1 MRADGAHLAPLRSP
15 QPVLQQGVSVPA
27 DLCFH
32 RGPLLAREILHEGQH
47 RRHGVCSQHSARRG
61 QTGRLRDGHAR
72 VHGQDGPGVVAP
84 HPVER
89 PAHGAA
95 AVPLPGLQVGQQVI
109 DVAYRL
115 PAPLLAD
122 DLVLQ
127 HPDALRRLHGA
138 VQHPLHVPDG
148 GCKARIGCRVPQA
161 PLYHVLALFQQNGLV
176 ALHALLQ
183 KAPALDGGI
192 HLHALDLRRQRAPVY
207 RDGVV
212 VLHGGPVVA
221 QQLHAGLVDEVRGV
235 PPEKV
240 LHVLAPCP
248 VIVRHGVLY
257 RLQNGVGH
265 GDAVGAHQRPQH
277 HGLAAL
283 VGSLDVALGVLG
295 GVRQGEAAGHQ
306 VVAAVL
312 VAQQHVQAA
321 QLCVVQRHGIALA
334 VLQADVH
341 QLRPRPGKSF
351 HLFQVFLAG
360 HVGKQ
365 AFAFHED
372 LRLPPLAVVQHLPQL
387 LHLAVFGVAAQAPE
401 HSRAAQHVQLVAVHR
416 ALRLFKFFPETV
428 ALRVQHLVGG
438 LHGHAVH
445 FFGPRKGQGLVFR
458 PDHVQRAGRNG
469 LQHPQLVYRHGQI
482 GAVLRLPDALAQPV
496 PQLFGLVA
504 VRQGLGFFQLLPQPV
519 ELCLLAGV
527 HVVPQCL
534 DQLFHAAVLPV
545 GVDAGVHLSAA
556 PDAVLQGGQLGQG
569 VVVQHC
575 HVRQLRYLS
584 GLHDEALLYIF
595 PGLRPQHH
603 LVELGGIVPDAPF
616 QFVRLPSFPGF
627 LYPLFGQCLCHGH
640 VLVPLLP
647 GRFNGDRIPLGL
659 LFLPRFGLALVLGF
673 PFHNLV
679 FLYQQLMLRPVGSPL
694 LSGHLPGQIVDLRAQ
709 LSALQLY
716 LVQHLLPGLLHPV
729 LFGLP
734 FSLVGLP
741 QSSHLLVETRCC
753 AHLCAQRFQI
763 LVELSFCPAHALDLG
778 ALAAAVFPHPVG
790 KSLPLGLLH
799 ALQPLRHLSRPLLAA
814 GGHGGHLPVVF
825 QDALKHRLGIGH
837 LRVAHD
843 VADHPA
849 RQFHLGVLVFGSVRK
864 PAHHLGLDG
873 VVYVH
878 QHVEPFRALHA
889 GCARHA
895 RFLCRRAEEC
905 RSALLHAAH
914 GPGAVHDGLVL
925 FRRVAVPVSLCLP
938 QLHAVAPGLGYRLCP
953 ASVPLYKLGLG
964 FAVLVYRVGQVVQVG
979 VFVPQL
985 RVPVGR
991 LIQHF
996 ACQRLGQS
1004 LRLGHVRALRAQI
1017 LHQRPGLVC
1026 QLRPVGPAAVGL
1038 GPPDGKALESSV
1050 REPGVLRQAEELVQ
1064 GVKGRSL
1071 LRQYPAGLPLLVLLG
1086 VPICL
1091 LGQLKAGGFLH
1102 RFVGSLAF
1110 VGGLCYTLFRRY
1122 FLGVCKGTQH
1132 RFRER
1137 CGGIFFFYW

>member
-1 MRADGAHLAPLRSP
+1 MRADGAHLAPLRPP
-15 QPVLQQGVSVPA
+15 QSVLQQGVAVLT
-27 DLCFH
+27 DLRFH
-32 RGPLLAREILHEGQH
+32 RGPLLARKILCEGQH

-61 QTGRLRDGHAR
+61 QAGRLRDGHAR

-84 HPVER
+84 HPVEC
-89 PAHGAA
+89 PAHCAA

-109 DVAYRL
+109 DVAYHL

-122 DLVLQ
+122 NLVLQ
-127 HPDALRRLHGA
+127 HTDALRRLHGA

-148 GCKARIGCRVPQA
+148 GRKARIGCRVPQA
-161 PLYHVLALFQQNGLV
+161 PLYHILALFQQNGLV

-257 RLQNGVGH
+257 RLQNGIGH

-277 HGLAAL
+277 HRLAAL

-295 GVRQGEAAGHQ
+295 SVRQGQAAGHQ

-334 VLQADVH
+334 VLQSDVH
-341 QLRPRPGKSF
+341 QLRAGACKCF

-365 AFAFHED
+365 AFAFYQD

-387 LHLAVFGVAAQAPE
+387 LHLAVFGVAAQTPE

-416 ALRLFKFFPETV
+416 ALRLFKFLSETV
-428 ALRVQHLVGG
+428 ALRVQHLASG

-445 FFGPRKGQGLVFR
+445 FFCSRKAQGLVFR
-458 PDHVQRAGRNG
+458 PDHVQRAGRNS
-469 LQHPQLVYRHGQI
+469 LQHPQLIYRHGQI
-482 GAVLRLPDALAQPV
+482 GTVLRLPDTLAQPV

-519 ELCLLAGV
+519 QLCLLAGV
-527 HVVPQCL
+527 HIVPQRL

-556 PDAVLQGGQLGQG
+556 PDAVLQSGQLGHG

-575 HVRQLRYLS
+575 HVRQLRHLG

-616 QFVRLPSFPGF
+616 QFVRLPSFPG
-627 LYPLFGQCLCHGH
+627 LLHPLFGQCLGHGY

-659 LFLPRFGLALVLGF
+659 FFLPRFGLALVLGF
-673 PFHNLV
+673 PFHDLV
-679 FLYQQLMLRPVGSPL
+679 FLYQQLMLRLVGSPL
-694 LSGHLPGQIVDLRAQ
+694 LSGHLPGKVVDLGAH
-709 LSALQLY
+709 LLPLQLY
-716 LVQHLLPGLLHPV
+716 LVQHLLSGLLHPA

-734 FSLVGLP
+734 FPLVGFP
-741 QSSHLLVETRCC
+741 QGGHLLVEPRRR

-763 LVELSFCPAHALDLG
+763 LVELPFRPAHALGLG

-790 KSLPLGLLH
+790 KGFPLGLLH
-799 ALQPLRHLSRPLLAA
+799 ALQPLRHLSRTLFAS
-814 GGHGGHLPVVF
+814 GGHCGHFTVV
-825 QDALKHRLGIGH
+825 L
-837 LRVAHD
+837 
-843 VADHPA
+843 
-849 RQFHLGVLVFGSVRK
+849 
-864 PAHHLGLDG
+864 
-873 VVYVH
+873 
-878 QHVEPFRALHA
+878 
-889 GCARHA
+889 
-895 RFLCRRAEEC
+895 
-905 RSALLHAAH
+905 
-914 GPGAVHDGLVL
+914 
-925 FRRVAVPVSLCLP
+925 
-938 QLHAVAPGLGYRLCP
+938 
-953 ASVPLYKLGLG
+953 
-964 FAVLVYRVGQVVQVG
+964 
-979 VFVPQL
+979 
-985 RVPVGR
+985 
-991 LIQHF
+991 
-996 ACQRLGQS
+996 
-1004 LRLGHVRALRAQI
+1004 
-1017 LHQRPGLVC
+1017 
-1026 QLRPVGPAAVGL
+1026 
-1038 GPPDGKALESSV
+1038 
-1050 REPGVLRQAEELVQ
+1050 
-1064 GVKGRSL
+1064 
-1071 LRQYPAGLPLLVLLG
+1071 
-1086 VPICL
+1086 
-1091 LGQLKAGGFLH
+1091 
-1102 RFVGSLAF
+1102 
-1110 VGGLCYTLFRRY
+1110 
-1122 FLGVCKGTQH
+1122 
-1132 RFRER
+1132 
-1137 CGGIFFFYW
+1137 

>member
-1 MRADGAHLAPLRSP
+1 M
-15 QPVLQQGVSVPA
+15 
-27 DLCFH
+27 
-32 RGPLLAREILHEGQH
+32 
-47 RRHGVCSQHSARRG
+47 
-61 QTGRLRDGHAR
+61 
-72 VHGQDGPGVVAP
+72 
-84 HPVER
+84 
-89 PAHGAA
+89 
-95 AVPLPGLQVGQQVI
+95 PLPGLQVGQQVI

-127 HPDALRRLHGA
+127 HADALRRLHGA

-148 GCKARIGCRVPQA
+148 GRKARIGCRVPQA
-161 PLYHVLALFQQNGLV
+161 PVHHVLALFQQNGLV

-183 KAPALDGGI
+183 KAPAFDGGI
-192 HLHALDLRRQRAPVY
+192 HLHALDLRRQRAPVH

-212 VLHGGPVVA
+212 VLHGGPVIA

-240 LHVLAPCP
+240 LHVLAPVS

-265 GDAVGAHQRPQH
+265 GDTVGVHQRPQH
-277 HGLAAL
+277 HRLAAL

-295 GVRQGEAAGHQ
+295 SVRQGQAAGHQ

-341 QLRPRPGKSF
+341 QLCTGACKCL
-351 HLFQVFLAG
+351 HLFQVFLTG

-365 AFAFHED
+365 AFAFYQD

-416 ALRLFKFFPETV
+416 ALRFFKFLSEAV
-428 ALRVQHLVGG
+428 ALRVQHLAGG

-445 FFGPRKGQGLVFR
+445 LFRPRKAQGLVFR
-458 PDHVQRAGRNG
+458 PDDVQGAGRNG

-556 PDAVLQGGQLGQG
+556 PDAVLQSGQLGHG

-575 HVRQLRYLS
+575 HVRQLRHLS

-603 LVELGGIVPDAPF
+603 LVELGRIVPDAPF

-627 LYPLFGQCLCHGH
+627 LHPLFGQCLCHGH
-640 VLVPLLP
+640 VFVPLLP
-647 GRFNGDRIPLGL
+647 GRFNGDGVPLGL
-659 LFLPRFGLALVLGF
+659 LFLPRFRLALVLGL
-673 PFHNLV
+673 PLHDLV

-694 LSGHLPGQIVDLRAQ
+694 LSGHLPGKVVDLRAH
-709 LSALQLY
+709 LLPLQLY
-716 LVQHLLPGLLHPV
+716 LVQHLLPGLLHPA

-734 FSLVGLP
+734 FPLVGFP
-741 QSSHLLVETRCC
+741 QGGHLLVEPRCR
-753 AHLCAQRFQI
+753 AHLRAQRFQI
-763 LVELSFCPAHALDLG
+763 LVELPFCPAHALGLG

-790 KSLPLGLLH
+790 KSLPLGLLYT
-799 ALQPLRHLSRPLLAA
+799 LQPLRHLSRPLLAS
-814 GGHGGHLPVVF
+814 GGHCSHFTVV
-825 QDALKHRLGIGH
+825 L
-837 LRVAHD
+837 
-843 VADHPA
+843 
-849 RQFHLGVLVFGSVRK
+849 
-864 PAHHLGLDG
+864 
-873 VVYVH
+873 
-878 QHVEPFRALHA
+878 
-889 GCARHA
+889 
-895 RFLCRRAEEC
+895 
-905 RSALLHAAH
+905 
-914 GPGAVHDGLVL
+914 
-925 FRRVAVPVSLCLP
+925 
-938 QLHAVAPGLGYRLCP
+938 
-953 ASVPLYKLGLG
+953 
-964 FAVLVYRVGQVVQVG
+964 
-979 VFVPQL
+979 
-985 RVPVGR
+985 
-991 LIQHF
+991 
-996 ACQRLGQS
+996 
-1004 LRLGHVRALRAQI
+1004 
-1017 LHQRPGLVC
+1017 
-1026 QLRPVGPAAVGL
+1026 
-1038 GPPDGKALESSV
+1038 
-1050 REPGVLRQAEELVQ
+1050 
-1064 GVKGRSL
+1064 
-1071 LRQYPAGLPLLVLLG
+1071 
-1086 VPICL
+1086 
-1091 LGQLKAGGFLH
+1091 
-1102 RFVGSLAF
+1102 
-1110 VGGLCYTLFRRY
+1110 
-1122 FLGVCKGTQH
+1122 
-1132 RFRER
+1132 
-1137 CGGIFFFYW
+1137 

>member
-1 MRADGAHLAPLRSP
+1 MRADGAHLSPLGAAQS
-15 QPVLQQGVSVPA
+15 VLQQDVSVLA
-27 DLCFH
+27 YFCFH
-32 RGPLLAREILHEGQH
+32 RGPLLAREILHEGKY

-61 QTGRLRDGHAR
+61 QAGCLRDGHAR
-72 VHGQDGPGVVAP
+72 VHGQDGSGVVAP
-84 HPVER
+84 HPVQR

-95 AVPLPGLQVGQQVI
+95 ALAPRGLQVGQQVV
-109 DVAYRL
+109 DVAHRL
-115 PAPLLAD
+115 LSPLLAD

-127 HPDALRRLHGA
+127 HTDALCRLHGA
-138 VQHPLHVPDG
+138 VQYPLHVPDG
-148 GCKARIGCRVPQA
+148 GRKARIGRRVPQA
-161 PLYHVLALFQQNGLV
+161 PLHHVLALFQQNGLV

-240 LHVLAPCP
+240 LHVLAPVS

-265 GDAVGAHQRPQH
+265 RGAVGVHQRSQH

-295 GVRQGEAAGHQ
+295 SVRQGQAAGHQ

-321 QLCVVQRHGIALA
+321 QLGVVQRHGIAPA

-341 QLRPRPGKSF
+341 QLCPRPGKSF

-365 AFAFHED
+365 AFAFYQD

-387 LHLAVFGVAAQAPE
+387 LHLAVFGVAAQTPE

-416 ALRLFKFFPETV
+416 ALRLFKFLSEAV
-428 ALRVQHLVGG
+428 ALRVQHLAGG

-445 FFGPRKGQGLVFR
+445 LFCPRKAQGLVLG
-458 PDHVQRAGRNG
+458 PDDVQRAGRNG
-469 LQHPQLVYRHGQI
+469 LQHPQLIYRHGQI

-527 HVVPQCL
+527 HIVPQCL
-534 DQLFHAAVLPV
+534 DEVFHAAVLPV
-545 GVDAGVHLSAA
+545 GVDADVHLSAA

-575 HVRQLRYLS
+575 RVCQLRHLS

-616 QFVRLPSFPGF
+616 QFVRLPSFPG
-627 LYPLFGQCLCHGH
+627 LLHPLFGQCLCYGY

-647 GRFNGDRIPLGL
+647 GRFNGNGIPLGL
-659 LFLPRFGLALVLGF
+659 FFLPRFRLALVLGL
-673 PFHNLV
+673 PLHDLV

-694 LSGHLPGQIVDLRAQ
+694 LSGHLPGKVVDLGAQ

-734 FSLVGLP
+734 FPLVGFP
-741 QSSHLLVETRCC
+741 QSGHLLVETRCC

-799 ALQPLRHLSRPLLAA
+799 ALQPLRHLSRTLLAS
-814 GGHGGHLPVVF
+814 GGHCGHFTVV
-825 QDALKHRLGIGH
+825 L
-837 LRVAHD
+837 
-843 VADHPA
+843 
-849 RQFHLGVLVFGSVRK
+849 
-864 PAHHLGLDG
+864 
-873 VVYVH
+873 
-878 QHVEPFRALHA
+878 
-889 GCARHA
+889 
-895 RFLCRRAEEC
+895 
-905 RSALLHAAH
+905 
-914 GPGAVHDGLVL
+914 
-925 FRRVAVPVSLCLP
+925 
-938 QLHAVAPGLGYRLCP
+938 
-953 ASVPLYKLGLG
+953 
-964 FAVLVYRVGQVVQVG
+964 
-979 VFVPQL
+979 
-985 RVPVGR
+985 
-991 LIQHF
+991 
-996 ACQRLGQS
+996 
-1004 LRLGHVRALRAQI
+1004 
-1017 LHQRPGLVC
+1017 
-1026 QLRPVGPAAVGL
+1026 
-1038 GPPDGKALESSV
+1038 
-1050 REPGVLRQAEELVQ
+1050 
-1064 GVKGRSL
+1064 
-1071 LRQYPAGLPLLVLLG
+1071 
-1086 VPICL
+1086 
-1091 LGQLKAGGFLH
+1091 
-1102 RFVGSLAF
+1102 
-1110 VGGLCYTLFRRY
+1110 
-1122 FLGVCKGTQH
+1122 
-1132 RFRER
+1132 
-1137 CGGIFFFYW
+1137 